1 MDDTLCRSHV
11 TLSQH
16 IQRPLAN
23 TDLFRPS
30 PRHPFDENFSFIA
43 TINDDQRFHLN
54 DFETPISKETVSD
67 DLETHDTFI
76 FIYYNKSDDCFEPLG
91 NDWKTI
97 VKIEFCKWIK
107 RIFFLLNFWIW
118 YNGENERIFGRLKLI
133 WSMFIWRMR
142 MFENVWSNEIGIG
155 SKLCFEVLHT
165 RRISNWSKSE
175 ESVYQYC

>member
-1 MDDTLCRSHV
+1 MCSFLCSEWPPLRMDWCSPFSFHAHDTLVSFNFIFPSYHYRETNYGRHV
-11 TLSQH
+11 VSIACYTFAAHS
-16 IQRPLAN
+16 RPLAN

-107 RIFFLLNFWIW
+107 RIFF
-118 YNGENERIFGRLKLI
+118 
-133 WSMFIWRMR
+133 
-142 MFENVWSNEIGIG
+142 
-155 SKLCFEVLHT
+155 C
-165 RRISNWSKSE
+165 
-175 ESVYQYC
+175 